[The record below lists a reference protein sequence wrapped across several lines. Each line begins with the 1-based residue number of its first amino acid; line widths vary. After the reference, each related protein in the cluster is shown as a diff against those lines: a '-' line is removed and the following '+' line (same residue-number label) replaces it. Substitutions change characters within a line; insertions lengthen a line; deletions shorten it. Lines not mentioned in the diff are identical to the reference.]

1 MSTRNLLPSGIRLF
15 ALLMAALLVAPGHLL
30 AQTPLNLPPQC
41 KIVRPLEGAV
51 FATGTDIDIHAE
63 ASDPDG
69 RVVSVEFFA
78 GDRSLGVVT
87 GASANTDR
95 LYRLVWANAPA
106 GRFVLTAR
114 ATDDDGAV
122 TVSAAVNV
130 TIHESPLPVVSI
142 KAIDPFAREP
152 GSPDPLAF
160 VVPDT
165 AVLLVTRSRGTN
177 DPLIVYYNVSGSASN
192 GVDYKKL
199 NGEVVIPAG
208 ELSVKLEVVALP
220 DDADETTETVV
231 VKLDEPG
238 CPAIF
243 PPPPGCYAA
252 NPTIS
257 SATAYILDRER
268 PNEPPKVSIV
278 SPPDGAVI
286 PGPTDVKLV
295 AAPADVDG
303 WVKSVEFF
311 EGTNSLGIVHNPPI
325 VVDPNR
331 DSSLVDVEMEFRR
344 PIYPFQLTWS
354 NVPPGVYVLTALATD
369 NDGASTKSDPVE
381 IKVIELPQQPIVTVV
396 ASDPHAAEPDPTA
409 DQLDTATFVVRRSGG
424 DLNIPLTVYYSLDG
438 SAKNGVDYKE
448 LLLSVV
454 IPAGERSARIVVE
467 PIDDTLVEG
476 TEKVLITIQPPACLA
491 IFPPPPDCYLAGR
504 ARQAVAYICDNDL
517 PNRPPMA
524 RLVHPVDSQV
534 FRAGADI
541 TLAAAAWDHD
551 GSIKQVEFFEG
562 TNSLGVTTQPWP
574 DPDLPTRLL
583 LPLYRLVW
591 SNVPPGHFVLTAVAT
606 DNAGES
612 GVSEPVEIK
621 VVEPKPPVT
630 VTVEATDPEAEEI
643 SPLLDRPANP
653 AIFAVK
659 RDGGTNT
666 SLTVYY
672 RLGGTAENGVDY
684 AELPEKVTIREG
696 SWSAELV
703 IDPID
708 DNKVEGTETVWIKLV
723 PSLCV
728 SLFPP
733 RWDCY
738 RVGNPGEAR
747 AIILDND
754 QAPANLPPVVRL
766 LLPIDG
772 EVFAGP
778 ADITL
783 LASARD
789 PDGTIKGVEFFN
801 GDNSL
806 GVVTEPVPG
815 SEDLYRLIWRD
826 VSAGAYTLFAV
837 ATDDAG
843 ESAKSNSADI
853 RVVERPR
860 PVIVTITAPDPF
872 GTEQSPLV
880 DALPDNGLFR
890 VHRNTGT
897 NESLKVKYA
906 LGGTA
911 RNGVDYREL
920 PGEVTILAGTY
931 SADLPVEVM
940 DDNLLEGTEWVI
952 ASLRPN
958 CFPGTLDPA
967 GPIPIGGCYVIGF
980 PSEATV
986 FIRDNESQ
994 PNLPPQVRI
1003 LKPHNGDSF
1012 GSDANIEIVA
1022 EAIDL
1027 DGWVPTVEFF
1037 ANNRKIGEQ
1046 TINFI
1051 VEPPPG
1057 QRQEFS
1063 MIWSN
1068 VPPGHYVLTTRATD
1082 SLGATSWSAPVLITV
1097 GPSNEVPVVNVIA
1110 TDAFAAERSEPIG
1123 PNTAIFRLRRTGPTN
1138 EALIVFVGLSGTAS
1152 NGVDYMEIGN
1162 TVAIPAGHRTV
1173 RVVVTPIDDSI
1184 PEPIETVIFE
1194 LQPDPSLAPIERY
1207 RIGWPPAAGAIIADN
1222 DHNRPSSMRL
1232 QDGVFH
1238 LCLPGDNG
1246 LRYRLDVSDD
1256 LINWLPVCE
1265 NEVTDGAIHFVDPES
1280 PRMGRRFFRAV
1291 QVEQLAEAE
1300 E

>member
-1 MSTRNLLPSGIRLF
+1 MSTKKPLFSVVRLF
-15 ALLMAALLVAPGHLL
+15 ALLIAGLLVPPGNLL

-41 KIVRPLEGAV
+41 RIVRPLDGAL
-51 FATGTDIDIHAE
+51 FPAGTDIEVQAE
-63 ASDPDG
+63 AGDPDG

-78 GDRSLGVVT
+78 GERSLGVVT
-87 GASANTDR
+87 GASVNTDR
-95 LYRLVWANAPA
+95 LFRLVWADAPA
-106 GRFVLTAR
+106 GRFVLTAK
-114 ATDDDGAV
+114 ATDDDGAF
-122 TVSAAVNV
+122 TVSAAVNI

-160 VVPDT
+160 IAPDT

-177 DPLIVYYNVSGSASN
+177 DPLIVYYSVSGSASN
-192 GVDYKKL
+192 GVDYNKL

-208 ELSVKLEVVALP
+208 ELSVKLELVALP
-220 DDADETTETVV
+220 DNADETTETVV

-238 CPAIF
+238 CI
-243 PPPPGCYAA
+243 
-252 NPTIS
+252 
-257 SATAYILDRER
+257 
-268 PNEPPKVSIV
+268 
-278 SPPDGAVI
+278 
-286 PGPTDVKLV
+286 
-295 AAPADVDG
+295 
-303 WVKSVEFF
+303 
-311 EGTNSLGIVHNPPI
+311 
-325 VVDPNR
+325 
-331 DSSLVDVEMEFRR
+331 
-344 PIYPFQLTWS
+344 
-354 NVPPGVYVLTALATD
+354 
-369 NDGASTKSDPVE
+369 
-381 IKVIELPQQPIVTVV
+381 
-396 ASDPHAAEPDPTA
+396 
-409 DQLDTATFVVRRSGG
+409 
-424 DLNIPLTVYYSLDG
+424 
-438 SAKNGVDYKE
+438 
-448 LLLSVV
+448 
-454 IPAGERSARIVVE
+454 
-467 PIDDTLVEG
+467 
-476 TEKVLITIQPPACLA
+476 A
-491 IFPPPPDCYLAGR
+491 IFPPPPDCYLVGR
-504 ARQAVAYICDNDL
+504 PRQAVAYICDNDL

-524 RLVHPVDSQV
+524 RLVHPVDGQV
-534 FRAGADI
+534 FRSGSDV

-562 TNSLGVTTQPWP
+562 TNSLGAVTQPWL

-612 GVSEPVEIK
+612 GVSESVEIK
-621 VVEPKPPVT
+621 VVEPEPPVT
-630 VTVEATDPEAEEI
+630 VTVEATDSEAEEI
-643 SPLLDRPANP
+643 SPLLDRPSNP
-653 AIFAVK
+653 AAFTIK
-659 RDGGTNT
+659 RDGETNT
-666 SLTVYY
+666 PLTVYY

-684 AELPEKVTIREG
+684 AELPEKVTIPEG
-696 SWSAELV
+696 NWSAELV

-708 DNKVEGTETVWIKLV
+708 DKKVEGTETVWIKLV

-728 SLFPP
+728 SFFPP

-747 AIILDND
+747 AIILDD
-754 QAPANLPPVVRL
+754 DRAPTNLPPAVRL

-778 ADITL
+778 VDITL

-789 PDGTIKGVEFFN
+789 PDGTIRGVEFLN

-815 SEDLYRLIWRD
+815 SEHLYRLIWRN
-826 VSAGAYTLFAV
+826 VGAGAYTLFAV
-837 ATDDAG
+837 ATDDDG
-843 ESAKSNSADI
+843 EPAKSNSAEI

-911 RNGVDYREL
+911 QNGVDYKEL
-920 PGEVTILAGTY
+920 SGEATIPAGSY
-931 SADLPVEVM
+931 SADLPVEVT

-952 ASLRPN
+952 ASLKPN
-958 CFPGTLDPA
+958 CFPGTLDPT

-980 PSEATV
+980 PNEATV
-986 FIRDNESQ
+986 FVRDNESQ
-994 PNLPPQVRI
+994 PNLPPQIRI

-1012 GSDANIEIVA
+1012 ASGANIEIVA

-1051 VEPPPG
+1051 VEPLPG

-1068 VPPGHYVLTTRATD
+1068 VPAGQYVLTTRATD

-1097 GPSNEVPVVNVIA
+1097 GPSNEVPVVSVIA
-1110 TDAFAAERSEPIG
+1110 TDAFGAERSEPIG
-1123 PNTAIFRLRRTGPTN
+1123 RNTAIFRLRRTGPTN
-1138 EALIVFVGLSGTAS
+1138 EALIVFVELSGTAS
-1152 NGVDYMEIGN
+1152 NGVDYVEIGN
-1162 TVAIPAGHRTV
+1162 TVAIPAGHRTA

-1184 PEPIETVIFE
+1184 TEHIETVILE
-1194 LQPDPSLAPIERY
+1194 LQPDPSLGPVERY
-1207 RIGWPPAAGAIIADN
+1207 RVGWPPAAGAIIVDN
-1222 DHNRPSSMRL
+1222 DHDRPSSMRL
-1232 QDGVFH
+1232 RDGVFH
-1238 LCLPGDNG
+1238 LCVPGDNG

-1280 PRMGRRFFRAV
+1280 PRLGRRFFRAV
-1291 QVEQLAEAE
+1291 QVEQLAEE
-1300 E
+1300 EE

>member
-1 MSTRNLLPSGIRLF
+1 MSAKNLLSFGVRSFVLLF
-15 ALLMAALLVAPGHLL
+15 AALLAAPGNLL

-41 KIVRPLEGAV
+41 KIIRPLKGAV
-51 FATGTDIDIHAE
+51 FAAGTDIDIHAE

-69 RVVSVEFFA
+69 RVVTVEFFA

-87 GASANTDR
+87 GASLNTDR
-95 LYRLVWANAPA
+95 LFRLVWADAPA

-114 ATDDDGAV
+114 ATDDDGAFA
-122 TVSAAVNV
+122 VSAAVNV
-130 TIHESPLPVVSI
+130 TIHESLLPVVGI

-152 GSPDPLAF
+152 NFPDPLAF

-165 AVLLVTRSRGTN
+165 AALLVTRSRGTN
-177 DPLIVYYNVSGSASN
+177 DPLIVHYSVTGSASN

-208 ELSVKLEVVALP
+208 ELSVKLEVEALP
-220 DDADETTETVV
+220 DNADETTETVI
-231 VKLDEPG
+231 VKLDELG
-238 CPAIF
+238 CIAIF
-243 PPPPGCYAA
+243 PPSPDCYAV
-252 NPTIS
+252 NPAMS
-257 SATAYILDRER
+257 SAAAYILDRER
-268 PNEPPKVSIV
+268 PNEPPKVSMV

-286 PGPTDVKLV
+286 PGPTDIRLV
-295 AAPADVDG
+295 AAAADVDG

-331 DSSLVDVEMEFRR
+331 ALGLVDFEMEFRR

-354 NVPPGVYVLTALATD
+354 NVPPGNYVLTAVATD

-396 ASDPHAAEPDPTA
+396 ASDPHASEPDPTT

-424 DLNIPLTVYYSLDG
+424 DLGIPLTVHYSLDG

-476 TEKVLITIQPPACLA
+476 TEKVLITIQPSACVE
-491 IFPPPPDCYLAGR
+491 IFPPPPDCYLVGR
-504 ARQAVAYICDNDL
+504 PRHAVAYICDNDL
-517 PNRPPMA
+517 PNRPPVA
-524 RLVHPVDSQV
+524 RLVHPVDGQV

-541 TLAAAAWDHD
+541 ILAAAAWDYN

-562 TNSLGVTTQPWP
+562 TNSLGVATNPWP

-630 VTVEATDPEAEEI
+630 VTVEATDPEAEET
-643 SPLLDRPANP
+643 SPLLDRPTNP
-653 AIFAVK
+653 AVFTVK
-659 RDGGTNT
+659 REGGTNM

-684 AELPEKVTIREG
+684 AKLPEKVTIPEG

-708 DNKVEGTETVWIKLV
+708 DSKVEGTETVWIRLV

-728 SLFPP
+728 NLFPP

-747 AIILDND
+747 AIILDDD
-754 QAPANLPPVVRL
+754 QAPANLPPIVRL
-766 LLPIDG
+766 LLPIDE
-772 EVFAGP
+772 EVFAAP

-815 SEDLYRLIWRD
+815 SEQLYRLVWRD
-826 VSAGAYTLFAV
+826 VHAGAYTLFAV
-837 ATDDAG
+837 ATDDDG
-843 ESAKSNSADI
+843 ETAKSNSADI
-853 RVVERPR
+853 RVIERPR
-860 PVIVTITAPDPF
+860 PLIVTITAPDPL

-906 LGGTA
+906 LEGTA
-911 RNGVDYREL
+911 RNGIDYKEL
-920 PGEVTILAGTY
+920 SSEVTIPAGSY
-931 SADLPVEVM
+931 SADLPVEVI
-940 DDNLLEGTEWVI
+940 DDNLLEGTEWVK
-952 ASLRPN
+952 ASLKPN
-958 CFPGTLDPA
+958 CFPGTLDPT
-967 GPIPIGGCYVIGF
+967 GPIPVAGCYVIGF
-980 PSEATV
+980 PNEATV

-1003 LKPHNGDSF
+1003 LKPHNGDAFES
-1012 GSDANIEIVA
+1012 GANIEIAA

-1027 DGWVPTVEFF
+1027 DGWVPTMEFF

-1046 TINFI
+1046 TIYFI

-1063 MIWSN
+1063 LTWSN
-1068 VPPGHYVLTTRATD
+1068 VPPGQYVLTTRATD
-1082 SLGATSWSAPVLITV
+1082 NLGATSWSAPVLITV
-1097 GPSNEVPVVNVIA
+1097 GPSHEVPVVNVIA
-1110 TDAFAAERSEPIG
+1110 TDAFAAEQSEPFG
-1123 PNTAIFRLRRTGPTN
+1123 PNTATFRLRRTGPTN
-1138 EALIVFVGLSGTAS
+1138 DALIVFIGLSGTAS
-1152 NGVDYMEIGN
+1152 NAADYLEIGN
-1162 TVAIPAGHRTV
+1162 TVAIPAGRRTA
-1173 RVVVTPIDDSI
+1173 RVVVTPVDDSI
-1184 PEPIETVIFE
+1184 PEYIETVILE

-1207 RIGWPPAAGAIIADN
+1207 RVGWPPAAGAIVVDN
-1222 DHNRPSSMRL
+1222 DRDRPSSRCL
-1232 QDGVFH
+1232 RDGVFH
-1238 LCLPGDNG
+1238 LCLPADNG

-1256 LINWLPVCE
+1256 LIHWLPVCE

-1280 PRMGRRFFRAV
+1280 QRVGRRFFRAV
-1291 QVEQLAEAE
+1291 QVELLAGE
-1300 E
+1300 EE